1 MTVLMRKCLTDL
13 LDSIGSFLSL
23 LRFLS
28 FVGSPS
34 HHPSIWEHRVM
45 EVLNFD
51 CFRPFVVCD
60 RGHGSRGN
68 WCEARSFAWRES
80 PKLELSVASWTRMS
94 PDFARLSCRASKL
107 ATTWALESQVGSA
120 AKISK
125 TFLNQ
130 LRFKEIF
137 KIFFVFLFLV
147 WNLKGLLSLLV
158 LLYRIQWHAI
168 ATFCSCTRI
177 FLAPLRR
184 CGEDNVQGGTRDVW
198 FCGLYATTATRENQS
213 VCCGGT
219 PFMVILATSITG
231 IHLPQFPLF
240 FMELIQMI
248 SSCFM
253 SCQTSQDDGGA
264 SPRPGH
270 PTWPW
275 RTSTQHL
282 PVRVAKGWEGFGR
295 VFRCLRPNDIGQWNL
310 EVDELMS
317 WCSFHNSFHHHF
329 MLGKLWFQR
338 CSPRSAVRS
347 PPRIHMLIQ
356 EAERFNRATQV
367 TRIAASRVLRLSRR
381 TNSRCPISMRR
392 PKLQTSNITFAI
404 LQDLNVLQDE
414 RYHEETSQ
422 FFTYIDTSLM
432 LQYDTIYSMI

>member
-1 MTVLMRKCLTDL
+1 MEPERSTQSTRSALSHSVTCNRHLLQLHKDLFGPTATMWWGQCPGRDERCVILWTLRNDCNQRKPV
-13 LDSIGSFLSL
+13 GL
-23 LRFLS
+23 LRGHPLHGDIGQDFNHWN
-28 FVGSPS
+28 SPS
-34 HHPSIWEHRVM
+34 TIPPFFHR
-45 EVLNFD
+45 
-51 CFRPFVVCD
+51 
-60 RGHGSRGN
+60 
-68 WCEARSFAWRES
+68 
-80 PKLELSVASWTRMS
+80 
-94 PDFARLSCRASKL
+94 
-107 ATTWALESQVGSA
+107 
-120 AKISK
+120 
-125 TFLNQ
+125 
-130 LRFKEIF
+130 
-137 KIFFVFLFLV
+137 FF
-147 WNLKGLLSLLV
+147 NL
-158 LLYRIQWHAI
+158 
-168 ATFCSCTRI
+168 
-177 FLAPLRR
+177 
-184 CGEDNVQGGTRDVW
+184 
-198 FCGLYATTATRENQS
+198 
-213 VCCGGT
+213 
-219 PFMVILATSITG
+219 
-231 IHLPQFPLF
+231 
-240 FMELIQMI
+240 ELIQMI

-253 SCQTSQDDGGA
+253 SCHMTFQDDGGA

-282 PVRVAKGWEGFGR
+282 PVSVAKGWEGFGR

-356 EAERFNRATQV
+356 EAERFSRATQV

-404 LQDLNVLQDE
+404 LQDLNVSQDE